1 MRSYEKNICCFC
13 IGIGTPVYSLY
24 DSAECERITRS
35 HSTVPDIPSMDFDFT
50 KSDLNG
56 EYTETGAVY
65 IVFSGD
71 TAQITGKGAFASG
84 SSVTIESDGT
94 YIISGESDNAML
106 TVNADKEVKLQH
118 SECRDI
124 TFPV

>member
-1 MRSYEKNICCFC
+1 MKKLFVAFALVSVLLFTACTTAPNVSESPAP
-13 IGIGTPVYSLY
+13 TAPS
-24 DSAECERITRS
+24 
-35 HSTVPDIPSMDFDFT
+35 PDIPSMDFDFT

-84 SSVTIESDGT
+84 SSVTIESNGT

-118 SECRDI
+118 SECGDI

>member
-1 MRSYEKNICCFC
+1 MRSYEKIICCFC

-35 HSTVPDIPSMDFDFT
+35 DCTVPDIPSMDFDFT

-84 SSVTIESDGT
+84 SSVTIESGGT
-94 YIISGESDNAML
+94 VLVEINMTSNIYGSGMG
-106 TVNADKEVKLQH
+106 H
-118 SECRDI
+118 GG
-124 TFPV
+124 FPIGPGRH

>member
-1 MRSYEKNICCFC
+1 MKKLFVAFALVSVLLFTACTTAPNVSESPAP
-13 IGIGTPVYSLY
+13 TAPS
-24 DSAECERITRS
+24 
-35 HSTVPDIPSMDFDFT
+35 PDIPSMDFDFT

-84 SSVTIESDGT
+84 SSVTIESNGT
-94 YIISGESDNAML
+94 VLVEINMTSNIYGSGMG
-106 TVNADKEVKLQH
+106 H
-118 SECRDI
+118 GG
-124 TFPV
+124 FPIGPGRH